1 MGALKAVV
9 IGVGYLG
16 RFHLEKFTRCEGVE
30 VIGIVDTDLRRAH
43 EVSTQFRV
51 PAYRDLDAVL
61 TRADL
66 ASVVVPPDVHHEV
79 ARRCLEHGVH
89 VLVEKPMTQTLAEAQ
104 DLIDLAA
111 RQGLVLQ
118 VGHLERFNPGLRR
131 LGRELTDP
139 MFIECHRLAPF
150 QPRGSEVDVI
160 LDLMIHDIDLVLS
173 CVPSEIREVRAVGV
187 PVLTTDIDIVNA
199 RLEFAN
205 GCVANLTASRVTP
218 KAMRKLRIFQA
229 DAYFSLDTL
238 GHKLTI
244 ARKGSA
250 GAPTPIAI
258 QELSFDK
265 TDALMLE
272 IQAFVDAVRG
282 NGSVLVTGEE
292 GKKALAIALDIR
304 CGTDGTLTHKSPLQV
319 PRE

>member
-1 MGALKAVV
+1 
-9 IGVGYLG
+9 
-16 RFHLEKFTRCEGVE
+16 
-30 VIGIVDTDLRRAH
+30 
-43 EVSTQFRV
+43 
-51 PAYRDLDAVL
+51 
-61 TRADL
+61 
-66 ASVVVPPDVHHEV
+66 
-79 ARRCLEHGVH
+79 
-89 VLVEKPMTQTLAEAQ
+89 
-104 DLIDLAA
+104 
-111 RQGLVLQ
+111 LQ

-187 PVLTTDIDIVNA
+187 PVLTNDIDIVNA

-238 GHKLTI
+238 AHKLTV
-244 ARKGSA
+244 ARKASA
-250 GAPTPIAI
+250 GAQTPITI
-258 QELSFDK
+258 QEISFDK

-282 NGSVLVTGEE
+282 NAQVLVTGEE
-292 GKKALAIALDIR
+292 GKRALAVALDIR
-304 CGTDGTLTHKSPLQV
+304 AAPMA
-319 PRE
+319 P

>member
-1 MGALKAVV
+1 MGALKAAV

-16 RFHLEKFTRCEGVE
+16 RFHLEKFTRCDDVE
-30 VIGIVDTDLRRAH
+30 VIGVVDTDLLRAH
-43 EVSTQFRV
+43 EVGARFRV
-51 PAYRDLDAVL
+51 PAYQDMDEVL
-61 TRADL
+61 TRADV
-66 ASVVVPPDVHHEV
+66 ASVVVPSDVHHEV

-89 VLVEKPMTQTLAEAQ
+89 VLVEKPMTQTLAQAQ

-131 LGRELTDP
+131 LSRELTDP
-139 MFIECHRLAPF
+139 MFIECHRLACF

-173 CVPSEIREVRAVGV
+173 LVPSEIREVRAVGG
-187 PVLTTDIDIVNA
+187 PVLTSEIDIVNA
-199 RLEFAN
+199 RLEFAS

-238 GHKLTI
+238 AHKLTI

-282 NGSVLVTGEE
+282 NAQVLVTGEE
-292 GKKALAIALDIR
+292 GKRALAVALEIR
-304 CGTDGTLTHKSPLQV
+304 HGTDGTLIHKALAGSA
-319 PRE
+319 

>member
-1 MGALKAVV
+1 MGALKAAV

-30 VIGIVDTDLRRAH
+30 VIGVVDKDCRRAH
-43 EVSTQFRV
+43 EIGACFDV
-51 PAYRDLDAVL
+51 PAYKDIDQVL
-61 TRADL
+61 ARADL
-66 ASVVVPPDVHHEV
+66 ASVVVPPEGHHAV
-79 ARRCLEHGVH
+79 ARRCLELGVH

-111 RQGLVLQ
+111 RAGLVLQ

-131 LGRELTDP
+131 LRHELTDP

-160 LDLMIHDIDLVLS
+160 MDLMIHDIDLVL
-173 CVPSEIREVRAVGV
+173 CFVPSEIREVRAVGV
-187 PVLTTDIDIVNA
+187 PVLTNEIDIVNA

-205 GCVANLTASRVTP
+205 GCVANLTASRITP
-218 KAMRKLRIFQA
+218 KAMRKLRLFQA

-238 GHKLTI
+238 SHQLTI
-244 ARKGSA
+244 ARKASQ
-250 GAPTPIAI
+250 GAQTPITI
-258 QELSFDK
+258 QQLSFDK

-282 NGSVLVTGEE
+282 DSRALVSGEE
-292 GKKALAIALDIR
+292 GKRALAVALDIR
-304 CGTDGTLTHKSPLQV
+304 RGTDGALTTTFAGSG
-319 PRE
+319 